1 MFPRVSWRA
10 GFHGVPC
17 SLFLFLFLFLFV
29 PEVPT
34 KARAC
39 KHVYKH
45 AVAPPSVSSRGHT
58 VGTGDEFNSR
68 GYLDIDVL
76 SLCTNIRSL
85 IQHQI
90 DKCNARFAC
99 GDGESSENIPLRRAR
114 DAESF

>member
-1 MFPRVSWRA
+1 MA
-10 GFHGVPC
+10 GSRDGALWPVQGTAP
-17 SLFLFLFLFLFV
+17 FLSFV

-58 VGTGDEFNSR
+58 VGTGNEFNSR

-76 SLCTNIRSL
+76 SLCTNIQSPSGTKTVFRSAK
-85 IQHQI
+85 I
-90 DKCNARFAC
+90 NV
-99 GDGESSENIPLRRAR
+99 
-114 DAESF
+114 